1 MRKLLY
7 ILCIATLLFSC
18 NKTRNQNVNAVQ
30 EESFDQTEL
39 LQAYDKADSLYQ
51 QGIINKELFED
62 FITQAI
68 RFADMHPEN
77 NIIPDMLSKAG
88 VACMILAKN
97 ASMEPNPNDEYIE
110 EYARKGISVFEKIQ
124 ATYPEYEGVKN
135 CYLNRAFIYDDIL
148 HKYLDA
154 EYEYREFLHKYPD
167 DSSCDNIRAYL
178 QVLGKSEEEIMAEIN
193 NWQLTIDN

>member
-18 NKTRNQNVNAVQ
+18 NKSRNQNVNAVQ
-30 EESFDQTEL
+30 EESIDQTEL

-124 ATYPEYEGVKN
+124 ATYPEYEGVRP
-135 CYLNRAFIYDDIL
+135 CSSISFIQALISSRLVVLIL
-148 HKYLDA
+148 TGLLGPLVL
-154 EYEYREFLHKYPD
+154 FP
-167 DSSCDNIRAYL
+167 IW
-178 QVLGKSEEEIMAEIN
+178 QVVGLM
-193 NWQLTIDN
+193 L

>member
-7 ILCIATLLFSC
+7 ILCIAALLFSC
-18 NKTRNQNVNAVQ
+18 NKSKDQSSNAVQ
-30 EESFDQTEL
+30 EESGDQTEL
-39 LQAYDKADSLYQ
+39 LQAYDKADSLYR

-62 FITQAI
+62 FITRTI

-77 NIIPDMLSKAG
+77 EIIPDMLSKAG

-97 ASMEPNPNDEYIE
+97 ASMESYPNEEYIE
-110 EYARKGISVFEKIQ
+110 EYARKGISIFEKIQ

-154 EYEYREFLHKYPD
+154 EYEYREFLHKYPE

-178 QVLGKSEEEIMAEIN
+178 QVLGKSDEEIMAAIN
-193 NWQLTIDN
+193 K